1 MEAEA
6 DNPEHLA
13 TGATFAGAGA
23 NNENDGDDNMA
34 TEEDVDTSDLPPE
47 LRMDEYDD
55 DEAMPDEF
63 DNDPIEVLLS
73 KSAQDCIL

>member
-1 MEAEA
+1 
-6 DNPEHLA
+6 
-13 TGATFAGAGA
+13 
-23 NNENDGDDNMA
+23 
-34 TEEDVDTSDLPPE
+34 
-47 LRMDEYDD
+47 MDEYDD